1 LDNLIYILDYF
12 VGYALYLHQMMDI
25 SSSPQGRH
33 RALILSE
40 LPPGAARTR
49 KELSARTG
57 LSPATVLRITR
68 GLLKSRLLRE
78 AASRTP
84 AGAGRPSP
92 GLEID
97 GRAGAVLGVSFLAPT
112 VRVLRLS
119 LQGEVLQEVQA
130 PLDLRRGAEGL
141 LSLLKGLVRKALGR
155 GPANSGPLAGVG
167 VGVPGQW
174 NKKDGVSL
182 TYPRLAD
189 WRDVPLRK
197 LIEEWTGLPAKLIG
211 HTPAMAVAEQA
222 ARAQVEFED
231 LACIYVD
238 DHVGLGVIAN
248 GEVLE
253 GVSGNAGELGHIT
266 VQPDGPL
273 CYCGNTGCLEM
284 LASCKA
290 VAELMKE
297 SDAAPSRR
305 GSAPQSYEEVVAA
318 ARGGHPVASRLL
330 GRAATL
336 LGIGVASTLN
346 LLNPQIVVLNGRFFD
361 AGDLV
366 LAPLRQSLE
375 NRALPN
381 TLRPITIERS
391 TLGPRAGALG
401 AGVTAIRQALR
412 AF

>member
-1 LDNLIYILDYF
+1 MIEIF
-12 VGYALYLHQMMDI
+12 SGPP
-25 SSSPQGRH
+25 SRH
-33 RALILSE
+33 RTLILSE

-68 GLLKSRLLRE
+68 RLLQSRVLRE
-78 AASRTP
+78 AATRTP

-92 GLEID
+92 GLELD
-97 GRAGAVLGVSFLAPT
+97 GRAGAVLGISLLAPT
-112 VRVLRLS
+112 ARVLRLS
-119 LQGEVLQEVQA
+119 LQGEVLREFQA
-130 PLDLRRGAEGL
+130 PLDLRRGADGA

-155 GPANSGPLAGVG
+155 GPADTGPLAGVG
-167 VGVPGQW
+167 VAVPGQW

-189 WRDVPLRK
+189 WRHVPLRK
-197 LIEEWTGLPAKLIG
+197 LVEDWTGLPAHLIG

-222 ARAQVEFED
+222 ARAQVEFQD

-248 GEVLE
+248 GRVLE

-290 VAELMKE
+290 VAELMTE

-305 GSAPQSYEEVVAA
+305 GSAPGSYEAVVAM

-346 LLNPQIVVLNGRFFD
+346 ILNPQMVVLNGRFFD

-366 LAPLRQSLE
+366 LAPLRRSLE

-381 TLRPITIERS
+381 SLQPVAIERS
-391 TLGPRAGALG
+391 TLGQRAGALG
-401 AGVTAIRQALR
+401 AGIAAIRHALR
-412 AF
+412 AV

>member
-1 LDNLIYILDYF
+1 MIE
-12 VGYALYLHQMMDI
+12 I
-25 SSSPQGRH
+25 SPGPQARH

-68 GLLKSRLLRE
+68 RLLKNQVLRE
-78 AASRTP
+78 ADPRP
-84 AGAGRPSP
+84 QAGAGRPSP
-92 GLEID
+92 GLEIN
-97 GRAGAVLGVSFLAPT
+97 GRAGAVLGVSLLAPT
-112 VRVLRLS
+112 AQVLL
-119 LQGEVLQEVQA
+119 LNFKGEVLREFQA
-130 PLDLRRGAEGL
+130 PLDLRRGADGV
-141 LSLLKGLVRKALGR
+141 LSVLKGLLQKALR
-155 GPANSGPLAGVG
+155 RLPTAAGPLAGAG
-167 VGVPGQW
+167 VAVPGQW
-174 NKKDGVSL
+174 SKKDGVSL

-189 WRDVPLRK
+189 WSDVPLRK
-197 LIEEWTGLPAKLIG
+197 LIEGWTRLPAHLIG
-211 HTPAMAVAEQA
+211 YTPAMAVAEQA
-222 ARAQVEFED
+222 ARAQVEFQD

-297 SDAAPSRR
+297 SEAAQLRR

-318 ARGGHPVASRLL
+318 ARGGHTVASRLL

-346 LLNPQIVVLNGRFFD
+346 ILNPQIVVLNGRFFD

-366 LAPLRQSLE
+366 LAPLRQSLG

-381 TLRPITIERS
+381 TLQPITIERS

-401 AGVTAIRQALR
+401 AGVTAIRHALR
-412 AF
+412 AL

>member
-1 LDNLIYILDYF
+1 
-12 VGYALYLHQMMDI
+12 MTDI
-25 SSSPQGRH
+25 FTGPQGRH

-68 GLLKSRLLRE
+68 RLLQSRVLRE
-78 AASRTP
+78 AATRTP

-92 GLEID
+92 GLELD
-97 GRAGAVLGVSFLAPT
+97 GRAGAVLGISLLAPT
-112 VRVLRLS
+112 ARVLRLS
-119 LQGEVLQEVQA
+119 LQGEVLREFHA
-130 PLDLRRGAEGL
+130 PLDLRRGADGV

-155 GPANSGPLAGVG
+155 GPAGTGPLTGVG
-167 VGVPGQW
+167 VAVPGQW

-189 WRDVPLRK
+189 WRDIPLRK
-197 LIEEWTGLPAKLIG
+197 LVEDWSGLPAHLIG

-222 ARAQVEFED
+222 ARAQVEFQD
-231 LACIYVD
+231 LAFIYVD

-253 GVSGNAGELGHIT
+253 GVSGNAGELGHMT

-297 SDAAPSRR
+297 SEAAQPRR
-305 GSAPQSYEEVVAA
+305 GSAPSTYEEVVAM
-318 ARGGHPVASRLL
+318 ARGGHSVASRLL

-346 LLNPQIVVLNGRFFD
+346 ILNPQLVVLNGRFFD

-381 TLRPITIERS
+381 TLRPVTIERS

-401 AGVTAIRQALR
+401 AGIAAIRRALR